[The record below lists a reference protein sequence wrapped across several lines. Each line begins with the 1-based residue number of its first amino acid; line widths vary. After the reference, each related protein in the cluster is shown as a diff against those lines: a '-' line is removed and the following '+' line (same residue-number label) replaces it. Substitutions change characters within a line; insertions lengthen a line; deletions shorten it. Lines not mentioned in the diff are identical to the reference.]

1 MTKLKYISGVSFL
14 KRLPGRD
21 LKRVIRIAKVQAFP
35 KGEYIF
41 KQEESGNHLFVVLTG
56 LVKIF
61 FTSTGRR
68 RKTLA
73 MLQSGDFFGEMALL
87 DGKVRSASAMAVK
100 PSKVMVIHK
109 KDFKRLLMKDPDLTF
124 VVLRTLCD
132 RLRKADE
139 QIRSLIFKN
148 VHGRVVK
155 TLVDM
160 AAEGKSEDGGVLLP
174 TPMTRQELAEIVGTT
189 REPVTRSLGM
199 LRRAGLIDYR
209 EKNILI
215 KDLERMKGL
224 V

>member
-1 MTKLKYISGVSFL
+1 MNSRYLQHVTFL
-14 KRLPGRD
+14 KKLPSKD
-21 LKRVIRIAKVQAFP
+21 LKRVVRIAKMLTFQ
-35 KGEYIF
+35 KGQFIF
-41 KQEESGNHLFVVLTG
+41 KQEESGSHLFVVLTG

-61 FTSTGRR
+61 FTSSSRR

-87 DGKVRSASAMAVK
+87 DGKVRSANAMAVR
-100 PSKVMVIHK
+100 PSKVLVIQK
-109 KDFKRLLMKDPDLTF
+109 ADFKRLLMKDPDLTF

-160 AAEGKSEDGGVLLP
+160 SHDGKREDGGVVLRN
-174 TPMTRQELAEIVGTT
+174 PMTRQELAEIVGTT

-199 LRRAGLIDYR
+199 LRRAGLIEYR
-209 EKNILI
+209 DKSIII

>member
-1 MTKLKYISGVSFL
+1 MSPNYLNHVTFLVKLPTKE
-14 KRLPGRD
+14 
-21 LKRVIRIAKVQAFP
+21 LKRVMRIAKVMAVP
-35 KGEYIF
+35 KGQFVF
-41 KQEESGNHLFVVLTG
+41 KQDEAGMHMFVVMAG

-61 FTSTGRR
+61 FTSTSRR
-68 RKTLA
+68 KKTLA

-87 DGKVRSASAMAVK
+87 DGKVRSANAMAIK
-100 PSKVMVIHK
+100 PSKILMIHK
-109 KDFKRLLMKDPDLTF
+109 NDFRRLLMKDPDLTF
-124 VVLRTLCD
+124 MVLRTMSD

-160 AAEGKSEDGGVLLP
+160 SNDGRNEAEGLVLNH
-174 TPMTRQELAEIVGTT
+174 PMTRQELAEIVGTT

-209 EKNILI
+209 DKSIII
-215 KDLERMKGL
+215 KDIERMKGL